1 MDTQKRAAKN
11 PNISFIYNILTNTD
25 KVDIQRVIEI
35 YYSSRQEM
43 TDYNSELTPYIQ
55 DYIQKSHPNLDLDTN
70 GRFIGIK
77 ASKIKIPGL
86 NEIFIDTDEPNKSSQ
101 VLGYAGIKRL
111 RQLILISAV
120 LNNAINVNL
129 TFLDKVIITQRFVK
143 YLPAIL
149 SANEKYE
156 KLTSFRDDI
165 KPTDGSDEHTIPY
178 LEILRELFIFRPWEN
193 EGDTAYNSLQASKE
207 LMVMQASRAFE
218 AVEALYNNYSFLH
231 IGGQTQFIRG
241 LFEELGDKPAVT
253 HLGGPSRFGQA
264 KQHKFRAVRIL
275 DMMLAGESN
284 TFEEIIS
291 DALVDLGLDKSSIH
305 NICAYLLLCCLNI
318 GGYTQGTRD
327 ISPAGMRKFRVY
339 LERAHNIIMR
349 DSETRILIHSFYN
362 HLRDKFDNINIVDNE
377 YYGPSSLKTARFDM
391 FSRLLAADIL
401 GIFPFTQ
408 TRRMM
413 SINVTKVIDDENN
426 LKLHR
431 EYGKLFSSNLGN
443 LGHGEQIQIR
453 GIPGS
458 GEWVEIRAL
467 NAWNLY
473 NDSVF
478 EALKLLGYKDDIKPV
493 GEIFGGG
500 MWKKAGRL
508 YLESLQS
515 LESLESGRETALKYL
530 KAVSNLKQAIC
541 TNDSLFSLSYNL
553 KELDQKTINKLRI
566 LGLPTENPL
575 DYIYKP
581 MIDIGISREDARR
594 LMDIVNTHYLKDTID
609 MAGNKI
615 KANSRTYNKTIS
627 TVEVN
632 LALDLYN
639 LNILGYFDGLRQ
651 GKDSTGDKVNLLE
664 LAELMGRVDRALI
677 KTTLYKLLYASYDI
691 LPGPMVYGFENIAAI
706 DAPSIQR
713 AIVNTERTERTAGY
727 KLAVTELEKMNLTQ
741 ALVYGLLPDMLT
753 DKLATSLAVKFT
765 ENTAQDDIIAD
776 GVKTYL
782 KIIHTSDLEYLIG
795 HRKQN

>member
-1 MDTQKRAAKN
+1 M
-11 PNISFIYNILTNTD
+11 
-25 KVDIQRVIEI
+25 
-35 YYSSRQEM
+35 
-43 TDYNSELTPYIQ
+43 
-55 DYIQKSHPNLDLDTN
+55 
-70 GRFIGIK
+70 
-77 ASKIKIPGL
+77 
-86 NEIFIDTDEPNKSSQ
+86 
-101 VLGYAGIKRL
+101 
-111 RQLILISAV
+111 
-120 LNNAINVNL
+120 NL

-149 SANEKYE
+149 STNEKYE

-193 EGDTAYNSLQASKE
+193 EGNTTYNSLQASKE
-207 LMVMQASRAFE
+207 LMVMQASGAFE

-241 LFEELGDKPAVT
+241 LFEELGDKPEVT
-253 HLGGPSRFGQA
+253 HLGGLKQA

-291 DALVDLGLDKSSIH
+291 DALVDLGLDKSSIY

-327 ISPAGMRKFRVY
+327 ISPSGMRKFRVY
-339 LERAHNIIMR
+339 LERAHSIIMR

-443 LGHGEQIQIR
+443 LGHGEKIQITST
-453 GIPGS
+453 PGS

-515 LESLESGRETALKYL
+515 LELGKSGRETALKYL

-541 TNDSLFSLSYNL
+541 TNESLFSLSYNL

-566 LGLPTENPL
+566 LGLPTENHV

-594 LMDIVNTHYLKDTID
+594 LMEIVNTHYLKDTID
-609 MAGNKI
+609 IAGNKI

-627 TVEVN
+627 TVEIN

-651 GKDSTGDKVNLLE
+651 GKGSAGDEVNLLE
-664 LAELMGRVDRALI
+664 LAELMGRADRALS

-713 AIVNTERTERTAGY
+713 AIVNTERTAGY

-753 DKLATSLAVKFT
+753 DKLTTSLAVKFT

-782 KIIHTSDLEYLIG
+782 KMIHTSDLGYLIG

>member
-55 DYIQKSHPNLDLDTN
+55 DYIQKSHPNLGLDTN

-86 NEIFIDTDEPNKSSQ
+86 NEIFIDTNKPNKSNQ
-101 VLGYAGIKRL
+101 VLGYTGIKRF

-120 LNNAINVNL
+120 LNNARNVNL

-156 KLTSFRDDI
+156 KLTSFRDGI
-165 KPTDGSDEHTIPY
+165 KPTDGSDGSDKHTIPY
-178 LEILRELFIFRPWEN
+178 LEILRALFILRPWEN
-193 EGDTAYNSLQASKE
+193 EGDTTYNSLQASKE
-207 LMVMQASRAFE
+207 LMVMQASGAFE
-218 AVEALYNNYSFLH
+218 SVEALYNNYSFLH

-241 LFEELGDKPAVT
+241 LFEELGDRPEVT
-253 HLGGPSRFGQA
+253 HLGGLKQA

-318 GGYTQGTRD
+318 GGYTQGTGD
-327 ISPAGMRKFRVY
+327 MSPAGMRKFRVY
-339 LERAHNIIMR
+339 LERAHNVIMR

-377 YYGPSSLKTARFDM
+377 YYGSSSLKTTRFDR

-413 SINVTKVIDDENN
+413 SINVTKVVDDENN

-443 LGHGEQIQIR
+443 LGYGDKIQIT
-453 GIPGS
+453 GTPGS

-493 GEIFGGG
+493 GDIFGGG

-515 LESLESGRETALKYL
+515 NKDTAIKYL
-530 KAVSNLKQAIC
+530 KAISNIKQAIC
-541 TNDSLFSLSYNL
+541 TNKGLFSLSYNL
-553 KELDQKTINKLRI
+553 KELDQKMINKLRI

-575 DYIYKP
+575 DCIYKP

-594 LMDIVNTHYLKDTID
+594 LMEIVNTHYLKDTID
-609 MAGNKI
+609 EAGNKI

-651 GKDSTGDKVNLLE
+651 GEDSAGDKVNLLE
-664 LAELMGRVDRALI
+664 LAELMGRVDRALS

-713 AIVNTERTERTAGY
+713 AIVNTERTAGY
-727 KLAVTELEKMNLTQ
+727 KLAVTELGKMNLTQ

-753 DKLATSLAVKFT
+753 DRLADSLAAKFT
-765 ENTAQDDIIAD
+765 KNTDQDDIIAD

-782 KIIHTSDLEYLIG
+782 KIIHTSDLGYLIG

>member
-11 PNISFIYNILTNTD
+11 PNISFIYNILTNTN

-55 DYIQKSHPNLDLDTN
+55 DYIQKSHPNLELDTT

-77 ASKIKIPGL
+77 ASKVPGL
-86 NEIFIDTDEPNKSSQ
+86 NEIFIDTDESNKSSQ
-101 VLGYAGIKRL
+101 VLGYTGIKRF

-120 LNNAINVNL
+120 LNNARNSRNVNL

-143 YLPAIL
+143 YLPVIL

-193 EGDTAYNSLQASKE
+193 EGDTVYNSLQASKA

-253 HLGGPSRFGQA
+253 HSGGPSRFGQA

-318 GGYTQGTRD
+318 GGYIQGTED
-327 ISPAGMRKFRVY
+327 MSPSGMRKFRVY

-443 LGHGEQIQIR
+443 LGHGEQIQIT

-458 GEWVEIRAL
+458 GEWVQIRAL

-478 EALKLLGYKDDIKPV
+478 EALKLLGYEDDIKPV

-508 YLESLQS
+508 YLESLQ
-515 LESLESGRETALKYL
+515 SLESGRETALKYL

-594 LMDIVNTHYLKDTID
+594 LMEIVNTHYLKDTID
-609 MAGNKI
+609 DAGNKI

-651 GKDSTGDKVNLLE
+651 GKDSTGDLLE
-664 LAELMGRVDRALI
+664 LAELMGRVDRALS

-713 AIVNTERTERTAGY
+713 AIVNTERTAGY

-753 DKLATSLAVKFT
+753 DRLANSLAVKFT
-765 ENTAQDDIIAD
+765 KNTDQDDIIAD

-782 KIIHTSDLEYLIG
+782 KIIHTSDLGYLIG

>member
-35 YYSSRQEM
+35 YYSSKQEM
-43 TDYNSELTPYIQ
+43 LDYSKALALHIQ

-70 GRFIGIK
+70 GRFTGIK
-77 ASKIKIPGL
+77 TSKVPGL
-86 NEIFIDTDEPNKSSQ
+86 NEIFIDTDEPNISSQ
-101 VLGYAGIKRL
+101 VLGYTGIKRF

-120 LNNAINVNL
+120 LNNARNVNL

-143 YLPAIL
+143 YLPVIL

-156 KLTSFRDDI
+156 KLTSFRDDL

-178 LEILRELFIFRPWEN
+178 LEILRELFIWRPWEN
-193 EGDTAYNSLQASKE
+193 EGDTAYNSLQTSKTMMELKASK
-207 LMVMQASRAFE
+207 AFE

-241 LFEELGDKPAVT
+241 LFEELGDKPEVT
-253 HLGGPSRFGQA
+253 HLGGLSKSKQA
-264 KQHKFRAVRIL
+264 KPHKFRQVRLL
-275 DMMLAGESN
+275 DMVLAGESH

-291 DALVDLGLDKSSIH
+291 DALVDLGLDKSSIYDT
-305 NICAYLLLCCLNI
+305 CAYLLLCCLNI
-318 GGYTQGTRD
+318 GGYTQGTGD
-327 ISPAGMRKFRVY
+327 ISPVGMRKFRVY
-339 LERAHNIIMR
+339 LERAHNIIIR
-349 DSETRILIHSFYN
+349 DNDTRILIHRFYD
-362 HLRDKFDNINIVDNE
+362 HLRDSFNDTNIVDNK
-377 YYGPSSLKTARFDM
+377 YYGSSSLKTTRFDT
-391 FSRLLAADIL
+391 FSRRLAADIL
-401 GIFPFTQ
+401 GIFPFTK
-408 TRRMM
+408 TRAMM
-413 SINVTKVIDDENN
+413 SVKVTKILDGENN

-431 EYGKLFSSNLGN
+431 EYGRLFHLNLGN
-443 LGHGEQIQIR
+443 LGAGEQIQVTS
-453 GIPGS
+453 IPS
-458 GEWVEIRAL
+458 GEEWVEIRAL

-478 EALKLLGYKDDIKPV
+478 EALKLLGYKDDTKPA
-493 GEIFGGG
+493 GDIFGGEL
-500 MWKKAGRL
+500 WRKAGRL

-515 LESLESGRETALKYL
+515 GKSGRETALKYL

-575 DYIYKP
+575 DCIYKP

-594 LMDIVNTHYLKDTID
+594 LMEIVNTHYLKDTID

-651 GKDSTGDKVNLLE
+651 GKDSAGNLLE
-664 LAELMGRVDRALI
+664 LAELMGRVDRALS

-713 AIVNTERTERTAGY
+713 AIVNTESTAGY

-753 DKLATSLAVKFT
+753 DKLATSSAVKFT
-765 ENTAQDDIIAD
+765 KNTDQDDIIAD

-782 KIIHTSDLEYLIG
+782 KIIHTSDLGYLIG

>member
-25 KVDIQRVIEI
+25 KVDVQRVIEI

-55 DYIQKSHPNLDLDTN
+55 DYTQKSHPNLDLDTN

-77 ASKIKIPGL
+77 ASKIPGL
-86 NEIFIDTDEPNKSSQ
+86 NEVFIDTDEPNRSSQ
-101 VLGYAGIKRL
+101 VLGYTGIKRF

-120 LNNAINVNL
+120 LNNTRNVNL

-143 YLPAIL
+143 YLPVIL

-156 KLTSFRDDI
+156 KLTSFRDDL

-193 EGDTAYNSLQASKE
+193 EGDTAYNSLQASKA
-207 LMVMQASRAFE
+207 LMVMQASGTFE

-253 HLGGPSRFGQA
+253 HLGRPSRFGQA

-284 TFEEIIS
+284 TFEEILS
-291 DALVDLGLDKSSIH
+291 DALVDLGLDKSSIY
-305 NICAYLLLCCLNI
+305 NIWAYLLLCCLNI
-318 GGYTQGTRD
+318 GGYTQGTGD
-327 ISPAGMRKFRVY
+327 MSPSGMRKFRVY

-413 SINVTKVIDDENN
+413 SINVTKVVDDENN

-443 LGHGEQIQIR
+443 LGHGEQIQIK
-453 GIPGS
+453 GTPGS

-508 YLESLQS
+508 YLESLES
-515 LESLESGRETALKYL
+515 LESGKSGRETALKYI

-541 TNDSLFSLSYNL
+541 TNEGLFSLSYNL

-566 LGLPTENPL
+566 LGLPTENHL

-581 MIDIGISREDARR
+581 MIDIGISREDAKR

-609 MAGNKI
+609 TAGNKI

-651 GKDSTGDKVNLLE
+651 GEDSTGDEVNLLE
-664 LAELMGRVDRALI
+664 LAELMGRVDRALS

-713 AIVNTERTERTAGY
+713 AIVNTGRTAGY
-727 KLAVTELEKMNLTQ
+727 KLAVTELGKMNLTQ

-753 DKLATSLAVKFT
+753 DRLANSLAVKFT
-765 ENTAQDDIIAD
+765 KNTDQDDIIAD

-782 KIIHTSDLEYLIG
+782 KIIHTSDLGYLIG

>member
-55 DYIQKSHPNLDLDTN
+55 DYIQKSHPNLGLDTN
-70 GRFIGIK
+70 KRFIGIK

-86 NEIFIDTDEPNKSSQ
+86 DEVFIDTDEPNKSSQ
-101 VLGYAGIKRL
+101 VLGYTGIKRF

-120 LNNAINVNL
+120 LNNTRNVSL

-156 KLTSFRDDI
+156 KLTSFRDNL

-178 LEILRELFIFRPWEN
+178 LEILRELFIWRPWEN
-193 EGDTAYNSLQASKE
+193 EGSTEYNSLQASKA
-207 LMVMQASRAFE
+207 LMITQASGAFE
-218 AVEALYNNYSFLH
+218 AVEALYTNYSFLH

-253 HLGGPSRFGQA
+253 HLGGLKQVE
-264 KQHKFRAVRIL
+264 QHKFRAVRIL

-318 GGYTQGTRD
+318 GGYTQGTGD
-327 ISPAGMRKFRVY
+327 ISPSGMRKFRVY

-413 SINVTKVIDDENN
+413 SINVTKVVDDENN

-443 LGHGEQIQIR
+443 LGHGEQIQIK
-453 GIPGS
+453 GTPGS
-458 GEWVEIRAL
+458 REWVEIKAL
-467 NAWNLY
+467 NTWNLY
-473 NDSVF
+473 NDSIF

-500 MWKKAGRL
+500 MWKKVGRL

-594 LMDIVNTHYLKDTID
+594 LMEIVNTHYLKDTID

-651 GKDSTGDKVNLLE
+651 GEDSTEGAGDKVNLLE
-664 LAELMGRVDRALI
+664 LAELMGRVDRALS

-713 AIVNTERTERTAGY
+713 AIVNTERTAGY
-727 KLAVTELEKMNLTQ
+727 KLAVTELGKMNLTQ

-753 DKLATSLAVKFT
+753 DRLVNSSAVKFT
-765 ENTAQDDIIAD
+765 ENTDQDDIIAD

-782 KIIHTSDLEYLIG
+782 KIIHTSDLGYLIG

>member
-35 YYSSRQEM
+35 YYSSKQEM
-43 TDYNSELTPYIQ
+43 FEYSKALALHIQ

-86 NEIFIDTDEPNKSSQ
+86 NEVFIDTDEPNKSSQ

-120 LNNAINVNL
+120 LNNARNVNL
-129 TFLDKVIITQRFVK
+129 TFLDKVIITRRFVK

-149 SANEKYE
+149 STNEKYE

-178 LEILRELFIFRPWEN
+178 LEILRELFIWRPWEN
-193 EGDTAYNSLQASKE
+193 EGNTTYNSLQASKE
-207 LMVMQASRAFE
+207 LMVMQASGAFE

-264 KQHKFRAVRIL
+264 EQHKFRAVRIL

-327 ISPAGMRKFRVY
+327 ISPAGRRKFRVY
-339 LERAHNIIMR
+339 LERAHSIIMR

-413 SINVTKVIDDENN
+413 SINVTKVVDDENN

-443 LGHGEQIQIR
+443 LGHGEQIQIT
-453 GIPGS
+453 GTPGS
-458 GEWVEIRAL
+458 GEWVETRAL

-515 LESLESGRETALKYL
+515 LESLESGKSGREPALKYL

-566 LGLPTENPL
+566 LGLPTENHV

-651 GKDSTGDKVNLLE
+651 GSGGDKVNLLE
-664 LAELMGRVDRALI
+664 LAELMGRVDRALS

-713 AIVNTERTERTAGY
+713 AIVNTERTAGY

-753 DKLATSLAVKFT
+753 DRLAASLAVKFT
-765 ENTAQDDIIAD
+765 KNTAQDDIIAD

-782 KIIHTSDLEYLIG
+782 KMIHTSDLGYLIG

>member
-43 TDYNSELTPYIQ
+43 TDFNSEITPYIQ
-55 DYIQKSHPNLDLDTN
+55 DYIQESHPNLDLDTN
-70 GRFIGIK
+70 ERFIGIK
-77 ASKIKIPGL
+77 ASKIPGL

-101 VLGYAGIKRL
+101 VLGYTGIKRF

-120 LNNAINVNL
+120 LNNARNSRNVNL

-156 KLTSFRDDI
+156 KLTSFRDDL

-178 LEILRELFIFRPWEN
+178 LEILRELFIWRPWEN
-193 EGDTAYNSLQASKE
+193 EGDTAYNSLQASKA
-207 LMVMQASRAFE
+207 LMITQASGAFE

-253 HLGGPSRFGQA
+253 HLGGPSRFKQA
-264 KQHKFRAVRIL
+264 EQHKFRAVRIL

-284 TFEEIIS
+284 TFEEILS

-318 GGYTQGTRD
+318 GGYIQGTED
-327 ISPAGMRKFRVY
+327 MSPSGMRKFRAY

-413 SINVTKVIDDENN
+413 SVNVTKVIDDENN

-443 LGHGEQIQIR
+443 LGHGEKIQIT
-453 GIPGS
+453 GTPGS

-515 LESLESGRETALKYL
+515 LKSGKSGRETALKYL

-575 DYIYKP
+575 DCIYKP

-594 LMDIVNTHYLKDTID
+594 LMEIVNTHYLKDTID

-632 LALDLYN
+632 LVLDLYN

-651 GKDSTGDKVNLLE
+651 GEGSTGNLLE
-664 LAELMGRVDRALI
+664 LAELMGRVDRALS

-713 AIVNTERTERTAGY
+713 AIVNTERTAGY
-727 KLAVTELEKMNLTQ
+727 KLVVTELEKMNLTQ

-753 DKLATSLAVKFT
+753 DRLANSSAVKFT
-765 ENTAQDDIIAD
+765 KNTDQDDIIAD

-782 KIIHTSDLEYLIG
+782 KIIHTSDLGYLIG